1 MYAHRGCSDLL
12 DIPGEGVKVKTTQQC
27 YQIVAM
33 AEKCARNLKK
43 CHRIVVSWQVGYGGT
58 MAAAIAM
65 AAMVAMV
72 E

>member
-1 MYAHRGCSDLL
+1 MLVELL
-12 DIPGEGVKVKTTQQC
+12 EVSGEEVKVKTTQQC

-43 CHRIVVSWQVGYGGT
+43 CHRIVVAWQVGYGGT
-58 MAAAIAM
+58 MAA
-65 AAMVAMV
+65 MVAMV